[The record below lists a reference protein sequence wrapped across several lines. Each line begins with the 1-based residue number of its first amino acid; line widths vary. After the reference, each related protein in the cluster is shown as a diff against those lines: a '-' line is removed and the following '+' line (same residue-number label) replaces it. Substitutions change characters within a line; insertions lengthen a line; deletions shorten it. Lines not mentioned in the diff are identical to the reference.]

1 MSKSR
6 KKSKN
11 KKTESSRGWKLG
23 DFHLISPAHDFAK
36 PAEAGSPFMRDHTP
50 LAAKRKEGAGR
61 PSRLKKSAA
70 LRARSRSIWDLA
82 NPQLRDIT
90 VYEPGKPIEETARE
104 LGIDP
109 AEIVKLAS
117 NENPLGPS
125 PKAIRAMRAA
135 LENAHLYP
143 DGSGF
148 YLCKAVAAKLGLAPK
163 NVILGNGSNEVPE
176 FLAHAFLKLGDE
188 VMASEYAFVV
198 YKLIAALFGV
208 RMIEVP
214 SPGYQQDLE
223 AMLEAITPRTR
234 LIFIPNPN
242 NPTGTLVSQHKIDS
256 FMSRVPDEVMV
267 VFDEAYFEFLDDPP
281 DTLRFV
287 REGRNVVVLRTFSKI
302 HGLAGLRIGY
312 AVARPDVIEVF
323 HKTRQPFNVNSIA
336 QAGALAALN
345 DDAHLR
351 ETKRVIDEGRVYL
364 QGQFSEMKVPF
375 VPAVANFVM
384 VNVGDGCAIF
394 EKLLRRKIIVRPLKG
409 YGLPEWV
416 RITVGTM
423 EQNKRLIAVL
433 KEVTRAQ

>member
-1 MSKSR
+1 M
-6 KKSKN
+6 
-11 KKTESSRGWKLG
+11 T
-23 DFHLISPAHDFAK
+23 
-36 PAEAGSPFMRDHTP
+36 
-50 LAAKRKEGAGR
+50 
-61 PSRLKKSAA
+61 
-70 LRARSRSIWDLA
+70 SIWELA

-104 LGIDP
+104 LGIEPD
-109 AEIVKLAS
+109 AIIKLAS

-125 PKAIRAMRAA
+125 PKAAQAMRGA
-135 LENAHLYP
+135 LKNAHLYP

-148 YLCKAVAAKLGLAPK
+148 YLCKAVAAKLGLSPE
-163 NVILGNGSNEVPE
+163 NIILGNGSNEVIE
-176 FLAHAFLKLGDE
+176 FLGHAFLNPGDE
-188 VMASEYAFVV
+188 VITSQYAFII
-198 YKLIAALFGV
+198 YKLLASGFAACT
-208 RMIEVP
+208 IELP
-214 SPGYQQDLE
+214 TPNFQQDLG
-223 AMLEAITPRTR
+223 ATLDAITRKTR

-242 NPTGTLVSQHKIDS
+242 NPTGTLIPQRAIDS
-256 FMSRVPDEVMV
+256 FMSRVSEKIVV

-287 REGRNVVVLRTFSKI
+287 REGRNVIVLRTFSKI

-312 AVARPDVIEVF
+312 AVARPDVIEVL

-336 QAGALAALN
+336 QAGALAALE

-351 ETKRVIDEGRVYL
+351 ETKRIVDEGRAYL
-364 QGQFSEMKVPF
+364 QEQFSEMQVPF

-394 EKLLRRKIIVRPLKG
+394 EKLLQRKIIVRPLSG

-423 EQNKRLIAVL
+423 EENKRLIGAL
-433 KEVTRAQ
+433 REVTRAQ